1 MKQKRKN
8 LKEITE
14 IENEEVEVKFY
25 PKMKKKRF
33 LKNEKSMWNVHVAD
47 NANGL
52 SFIKDFTV
60 KMSMYF

>member
-1 MKQKRKN
+1 MKQKMKN
-8 LKEITE
+8 SKEITE

-25 PKMKKKRF
+25 PKMKKRC
-33 LKNEKSMWNVHVAD
+33 LKNEKLMWNVHVAD

-60 KMSMYF
+60 KISMYF